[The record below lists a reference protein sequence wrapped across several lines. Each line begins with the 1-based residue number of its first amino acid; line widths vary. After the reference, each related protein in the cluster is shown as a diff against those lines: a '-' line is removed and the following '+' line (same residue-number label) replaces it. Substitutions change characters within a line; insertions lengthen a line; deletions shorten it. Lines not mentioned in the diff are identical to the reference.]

1 MLIDLKEFP
10 LVYLRADQDSSASTA
25 SLCRRLFRS
34 AEKQSEKFAGH
45 VTSGLSISSCLQATQ
60 CRTRR

>member
-10 LVYLRADQDSSASTA
+10 LVYLRADQDSSASNA

-34 AEKQSEKFAGH
+34 AEK
-45 VTSGLSISSCLQATQ
+45 
-60 CRTRR
+60 